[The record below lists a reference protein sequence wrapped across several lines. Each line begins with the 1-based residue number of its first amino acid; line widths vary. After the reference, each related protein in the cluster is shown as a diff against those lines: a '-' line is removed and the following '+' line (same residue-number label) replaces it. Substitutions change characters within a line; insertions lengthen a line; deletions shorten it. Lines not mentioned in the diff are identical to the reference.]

1 VRHRLVLLAAAV
13 FGLIFI
19 APGAAYADST
29 TRVVSAELRLDGER
43 VRVTLS
49 ATCPA
54 GASLRVEVTVTAV
67 NGTRIA
73 QGTRRKKADCTGAA
87 QELVVAVD
95 RDPAG
100 ALFVRGAATARTV
113 RTVCEAEACEIIPF
127 DETIRITR

>member
-1 VRHRLVLLAAAV
+1 MHLFHIALLAP
-13 FGLIFI
+13 LLI
-19 APGAAYADST
+19 APSA
-29 TRVVSAELRLDGER
+29 TRVDAAELRLDGSR

-67 NGTRIA
+67 NGTAIA
-73 QGTRRKKADCTGAA
+73 QGTGREKADCTGTA
-87 QELVVAVD
+87 QQLVLRVD

-113 RTVCEAEACEIIPF
+113 RTVCDPAGCEVIPF
-127 DETIRITR
+127 DETIRITK